1 MKKLSIFLLFL
12 GSLLISCQ
20 VDYSDRYLQIN
31 ENPSEDM
38 VKIFEF
44 SNNEFID
51 SYYAFIA
58 DSDVILAWETNQ
70 KVYLASFPFD
80 AEVLS
85 IAADWALVKFSN
97 NQVLT
102 LIIDRKILSPQQLL
116 QLEEVLTD
124 DAKKIIA
131 GENITPLE
139 IEQHVGNKIW
149 LLKPNWDIENP
160 NPHLRAV

>member
-1 MKKLSIFLLFL
+1 M
-12 GSLLISCQ
+12 
-20 VDYSDRYLQIN
+20 
-31 ENPSEDM
+31 
-38 VKIFEF
+38 
-44 SNNEFID
+44 
-51 SYYAFIA
+51 
-58 DSDVILAWETNQ
+58 
-70 KVYLASFPFD
+70 ASFPFD

-160 NPHLRAV
+160 NPHLRTV